1 MAFSEQQ
8 HYGWGPGEAIHQ
20 VDDYRSSPLVTNHLS
35 ALKLPAQ
42 VRDDLCVL
50 IVIQVLARVHNIMY
64 SWY

>member
-35 ALKLPAQ
+35 ALKPPAQ
-42 VRDDLCVL
+42 VRDVLCVYL
-50 IVIQVLARVHNIMY
+50 QIAVTPEVSY
-64 SWY
+64 